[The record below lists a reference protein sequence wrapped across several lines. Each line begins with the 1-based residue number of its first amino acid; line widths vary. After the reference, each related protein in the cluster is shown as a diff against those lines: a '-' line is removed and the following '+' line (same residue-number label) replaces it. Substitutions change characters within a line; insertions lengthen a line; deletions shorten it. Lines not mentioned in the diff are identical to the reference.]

1 MSQEQQAQ
9 HAVMDKPFGS
19 SSDSTLWI
27 SLGVGFLLIGS
38 LAAAHIVSS
47 ASDASAKEKAAMTVK
62 VKTHSTSPVYR
73 CADGGVSF
81 SPCKK

>member
-27 SLGVGFLLIGS
+27 SLGVGFLLIAS

-47 ASDASAKEKAAMTVK
+47 ASDASAKAAVTVK
-62 VKTHSTSPVYR
+62 AKTHSTSPVYR

>member
-1 MSQEQQAQ
+1 MSQEQSAQ
-9 HAVMDKPFGS
+9 SAAMDKPFGS

-47 ASDASAKEKAAMTVK
+47 ASDASAKKAAVHVQAKSHT
-62 VKTHSTSPVYR
+62 TSPVYR

-81 SPCKK
+81 SPCKN